1 MGMKPRMKAYELN
14 SMPSQ
19 ARAAGRPAHAT
30 SACRE
35 TSIRQAGRVAGR
47 FLAVSHQGM
56 ASAAR
61 VAPDAT
67 ASPDTLQITAHSGM
81 KASGAATHRRPG
93 DTPKTFRTAALT
105 P

>member
-14 SMPSQ
+14 SMPS
-19 ARAAGRPAHAT
+19 H
-30 SACRE
+30 
-35 TSIRQAGRVAGR
+35 GR